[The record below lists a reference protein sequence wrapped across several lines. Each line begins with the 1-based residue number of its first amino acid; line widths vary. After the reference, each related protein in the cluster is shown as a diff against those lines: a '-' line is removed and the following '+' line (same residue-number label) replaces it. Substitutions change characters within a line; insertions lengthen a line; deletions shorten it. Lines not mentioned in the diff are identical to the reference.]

1 MQELSQQE
9 LQDKVSETNVGSFA
23 VFMYTPLC
31 GTCKVTERMLDI
43 ILTMK
48 PSLPLVKCNINFLPQ
63 ISQDWQIASVP
74 CIVIIES
81 EKEKQFIYRMQS
93 VDELYRRLM
102 PLVEQE

>member
-9 LQDKVSETNVGSFA
+9 LQNKVNQDNDKSFA

-48 PSLPLVKCNINFLPQ
+48 PNMPLVKCNINFLPQ
-63 ISQDWQIASVP
+63 ISQEWQIASVP
-74 CIVIIES
+74 CVVIIEPG
-81 EKEKQFIYRMQS
+81 KEKQYIYRMQS

>member
-9 LQDKVSETNVGSFA
+9 LRDKVGQANEGSFA

-63 ISQDWQIASVP
+63 ISQEWQIVSVP
-74 CIVIIES
+74 CVVIIEPV
-81 EKEKQFIYRMQS
+81 KEKQMIYRMQS

>member
-1 MQELSQQE
+1 MKELSQQE
-9 LQDKVSETNVGSFA
+9 LRDKVGQANGGSFA

-63 ISQDWQIASVP
+63 ISQEWQIASVP
-74 CIVIIES
+74 CVVIIELG
-81 EKEKQFIYRMQS
+81 KEKQMIYRMQS

-102 PLVEQE
+102 PLVE